1 MRISSIAGAFPAPN
15 WTLSGNSDVRID
27 NNFRASGNQ
36 SVRLYGSVGGCWAA
50 LLHRLLNV
58 SPPFT
63 IEFQTRNGSEPLS
76 GCHPLRSVFQ
86 LHAGASWTTG
96 NRSRRSAERL
106 FRFRPSCSIRRNP
119 SESVRN
125 MKGTPDFGDYI
136 SADIRLN
143 IWEETVQITVHQ
155 DGRF

>member
-1 MRISSIAGAFPAPN
+1 MKTF
-15 WTLSGNSDVRID
+15 VR
-27 NNFRASGNQ
+27 
-36 SVRLYGSVGGCWAA
+36 WAVVIF
-50 LLHRLLNV
+50 LL
-58 SPPFT
+58 
-63 IEFQTRNGSEPLS
+63 PLS
-76 GCHPLRSVFQ
+76 VSCRDTGRATSGGGVKPL
-86 LHAGASWTTG
+86 LT
-96 NRSRRSAERL
+96 ERL